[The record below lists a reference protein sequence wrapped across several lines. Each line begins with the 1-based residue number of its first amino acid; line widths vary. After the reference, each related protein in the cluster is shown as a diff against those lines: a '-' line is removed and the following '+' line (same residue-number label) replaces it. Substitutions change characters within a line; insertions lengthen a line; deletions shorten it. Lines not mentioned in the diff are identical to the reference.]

1 MFFVSCRCG
10 IVGLKKQ
17 LLKRQ
22 EQQGFDF
29 GGGFVFTVPI
39 LPVSAFW
46 GLWCHSFVFS
56 SLFWFLGLSDCLAWG
71 FGLCCEVNIHVMKE
85 VNIFFAGLID
95 FYFYFW
101 QQVRL

>member
-29 GGGFVFTVPI
+29 GGGFVSTLPI

-46 GLWCHSFVFS
+46 GVLVPFVCF
-56 SLFWFLGLSDCLAWG
+56 
-71 FGLCCEVNIHVMKE
+71 
-85 VNIFFAGLID
+85 
-95 FYFYFW
+95 
-101 QQVRL
+101 